1 MTIAGPVNSNSKPYV
16 IVHIPVFVM
25 EEDKISSAF
34 EKEGIASEIKCPQ
47 AFSIA
52 EKYDIKKGEIAA
64 YCNTHGVKIRG
75 CQLGCFK

>member
-1 MTIAGPVNSNSKPYV
+1 
-16 IVHIPVFVM
+16 M

-47 AFSIA
+47 AFFIA

-64 YCNTHGVKIRG
+64 YCNT
-75 CQLGCFK
+75 